1 MNMRIGIF
9 YGLTRK
15 LHCTDKTILI
25 PSFKE

>member
-9 YGLTRK
+9 LWTNPT